1 MTIFDWLFRIH
12 FPSIKDYS
20 FIPQTDYG
28 WGQYV
33 IIDEPSVLYHYVDT
47 DDILHRTK
55 IFSKYIW

>member
-20 FIPQTDYG
+20 FIPQTDCG

-47 DDILHRTK
+47 DDILRRT
-55 IFSKYIW
+55 II